1 MICYDGYQAPYTDR
15 RAPVQCV
22 ASLSRPGR
30 RAQCARQLL
39 GGLNRRI
46 GSVSLVQLNFVS
58 QCSTPA
64 GDVDFVPVWSVR
76 CSVSTKRIV
85 FVCLLLASAVVAAHR
100 LLRVAAALFPDS
112 CAARRSSREM
122 PLAAG
127 STDAPRWRTTRRRES
142 RPLTTRGRPKAFPSV
157 RCGMVWS
164 VGVWLGLEP

>member
-1 MICYDGYQAPYTDR
+1 VVGVLHDMDQNVG
-15 RAPVQCV
+15 CV
-22 ASLSRPGR
+22 KLAMSSGSW
-30 RAQCARQLL
+30 AI
-39 GGLNRRI
+39 GLNRPI

-64 GDVDFVPVWSVR
+64 VDVDAAVEVDFVR

-100 LLRVAAALFPDS
+100 LLRVAAALFPES
-112 CAARRSSREM
+112 CAARRSSREV

-142 RPLTTRGRPKAFPSV
+142 HQGQAKSASVYTMRHGLDFGRVAWPGALD
-157 RCGMVWS
+157 VW
-164 VGVWLGLEP
+164 